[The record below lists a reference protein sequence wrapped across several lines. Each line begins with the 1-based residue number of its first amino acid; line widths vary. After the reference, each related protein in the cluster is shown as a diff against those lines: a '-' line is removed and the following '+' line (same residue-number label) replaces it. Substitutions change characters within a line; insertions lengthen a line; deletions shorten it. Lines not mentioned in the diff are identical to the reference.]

1 MVRIK
6 TEVIERPKAN
16 RVRVLVLCKRF
27 AVPCYGIRRLSN
39 SPRCAAITLVVLR
52 AVVRPAGFLWRR
64 VKVDVADVNRRSQRH
79 AERLNRTV
87 EVLIIKRVFVM
98 PYTGTWVSH
107 FVTHKPNPVVAWI
120 GFGLVDRR
128 ATPGHDG
135 RLHLHRRAS
144 R

>member
-6 TEVIERPKAN
+6 TEVIEGPKAN

-39 SPRCAAITLVVLR
+39 SPRRAAITLVVLC

-64 VKVDVADVNRRSQRH
+64 VKVDVADVNPRSQRH

-87 EVLIIKRVFVM
+87 EVLIIKGVFVM
-98 PYTGTWVSH
+98 PHTGTWVSH
-107 FVTHKPNPVVAWI
+107 LVTHKPDSVVAWI
-120 GFGLVDRR
+120 GFDLADRCPS
-128 ATPGHDG
+128 PGHDG
-135 RLHLHRRAS
+135 RLHLDR
-144 R
+144 